1 MLSKASYDL
10 IRRVESFGIAMPE
23 DRAVSAEETERL
35 ESLADSGYLVRQTL
49 CLPSKE
55 SPRGLI
61 GYHVS
66 PAGKD
71 ACEQYASH
79 EVNQR
84 AQNELSD
91 KRWRKDA
98 TRSWVQWAVTTA
110 LTVCT
115 FFAGAVV
122 EKLTGLIGWIVS
134 LLH

>member
-1 MLSKASYDL
+1 MSEEHIAS
-10 IRRVESFGIAMPE
+10 S
-23 DRAVSAEETERL
+23 EEAERL
-35 ESLADSGYLVRQTL
+35 EYLADSGYLVRQTL
-49 CLPSKE
+49 CPPVKE

-71 ACEQYASH
+71 ACEQYTGH

-98 TRSWVQWAVTTA
+98 TRSWVQWAVTTV

-115 FFAGAVV
+115 FFAGAIV

-134 LLH
+134 FLH